1 MMGGGV
7 IELTAKSYHK
17 NLLAS
22 LQLLRLQGLLSDVTV
37 HVDYQGD
44 VQVFQAHRVMLA
56 ASSGYFREHLL
67 APDSATQGKL
77 LLSNMNLNYFSK
89 FLEFVYTGKVE
100 VSKDKIADV
109 LAAALRLDCKDLA
122 EVCGEAMTVGI
133 LENPTKKLSAKKSE
147 DTGHL
152 RDTKRKKQPQSSD
165 SLQSSENEAQ
175 VKKPRVKDKVV
186 HKKRPINTL
195 KLCFSGRKV
204 LQRRVPLKRANV
216 KEENKLS
223 DEDNDDGA
231 QVESSSDILED
242 KEEESNLEEPAF
254 QSGEWT
260 CQEDEQRSD
269 TENDLEEEVTEGGEG
284 RGGEGAGERSFRA
297 SKAQFQCSKCQR
309 TFYYERSYL
318 KHIRWDIA
326 LCVRACV

>member
-7 IELTAKSYHK
+7 IELTAKNYHK
-17 NLLAS
+17 NILAS

-77 LLSNMNLNYFSK
+77 LLSNIHVNYFSK

-133 LENPTKKLSAKKSE
+133 LENSTKKLSAKKVE
-147 DTGHL
+147 DSGHL
-152 RDTKRKKQPQSSD
+152 RGAKRKKQPQSSH
-165 SLQSSENEAQ
+165 SENEVQ
-175 VKKPRVKDKVV
+175 DKTSKVKGKVAR
-186 HKKRPINTL
+186 KKRQINTL
-195 KLCFSGRKV
+195 KLCFGGRKV
-204 LQRRVPLKRANV
+204 LQRRVSLKRADI
-216 KEENKLS
+216 KDENKLT
-223 DEDNDDGA
+223 DEDDDGA
-231 QVESSSDILED
+231 QAGSPSKISED
-242 KEEESNLEEPAF
+242 KEEEPNLEEPAF
-254 QSGEWT
+254 QSAEWT
-260 CQEDEQRSD
+260 CQEDEQSNE
-269 TENDLEEEVTEGGEG
+269 TENDLAEEEVSGGGGEG
-284 RGGEGAGERSFRA
+284 EGSFTS
-297 SKAQFQCSKCQR
+297 SKAQFQCNKCQR
-309 TFYYERSYL
+309 TFHYERSYL
-318 KHIRWDIA
+318 KHIR
-326 LCVRACV
+326 

>member
-7 IELTAKSYHK
+7 IELTAKNYHK
-17 NLLAS
+17 NILAS

-77 LLSNMNLNYFSK
+77 LLSNMHVNYFSK

-109 LAAALRLDCKDLA
+109 LAAALKLDCKDLA

-133 LENPTKKLSAKKSE
+133 LENPTKKLSAKKVE
-147 DTGHL
+147 DAGHL
-152 RDTKRKKQPQSSD
+152 RGAKRKKQPQRSHSP
-165 SLQSSENEAQ
+165 QSSENEVQ

-186 HKKRPINTL
+186 RKKRQINTL
-195 KLCFSGRKV
+195 KLCFGGRKV
-204 LQRRVPLKRANV
+204 LQRRVSLKRANV
-216 KEENKLS
+216 EDENKLT

-231 QVESSSDILED
+231 QVGSLSKI
-242 KEEESNLEEPAF
+242 KNEESNLEEHAF
-254 QSGEWT
+254 QSDEWT
-260 CQEDEQRSD
+260 CQEDDESND
-269 TENDLEEEVTEGGEG
+269 TENDLAEKEVTEGGG
-284 RGGEGAGERSFRA
+284 GGGGEGEGSFRA
-297 SKAQFQCSKCQR
+297 SKAQFLCNKCQR
-309 TFYYERSYL
+309 TFHYERSYL
-318 KHIRWDIA
+318 KHIR
-326 LCVRACV
+326 